1 MKIDSHQHYWRYRQ
15 EDFPW
20 ISEAMPA
27 LQRDLLPADSATAMH
42 AAGLTHSIAVQA
54 RSMER
59 ETDDLLQLA
68 RENTQ
73 LLGVV
78 GWTDLRSPQL
88 EAQLARWQDEPLLRG
103 FRHIV
108 QDEPDVPALLGDAA
122 FNRGVGL
129 LQARQLS
136 YDVLVFAHQLPDAL
150 DFCRRH
156 DKHWL
161 VLDHVAKPDL
171 AHGPEHDVK
180 ARAWRDHIH
189 TLAGLPHLMCKLS
202 GLVTET
208 AWAQGKALRAQDRSA
223 ILQCFDHALD
233 CFGAERVMFGSD
245 WPVCQLAAPYDTV
258 AAMAQQW
265 ADVRLNTTEQEGFWR
280 GNAVRAYG
288 LQVPAANS

>member
-1 MKIDSHQHYWRYRQ
+1 MKIDSHQHYWRYQ
-15 EDFPW
+15 GEDFPW

-27 LQRDLLPADSATAMH
+27 LQRDLLPADSALAMQ

-68 RENTQ
+68 RENAQ
-73 LLGVV
+73 VLGVV

-88 EAQLARWQDEPLLRG
+88 DAQLARWQGEPLLRG

-108 QDEPDVPALLGDAA
+108 QDEPDVAGLLGDAA
-122 FNRGVGL
+122 FNRGVGV

-136 YDVLVFAHQLPDAL
+136 YDVLVFAHQLPTAL
-150 DFCRRH
+150 EFCARH
-156 DKHWL
+156 DQHWL

-171 AHGPEHDVK
+171 KSSPEHEEK
-180 ARAWRDHIH
+180 TRAWRGQVH
-189 TLAGLPHLMCKLS
+189 TLAKLPHLMCKLS

-208 AWAQGKALRAQDRSA
+208 AWAQGTGLSAHDRRAIA
-223 ILQCFDHALD
+223 QCFDHALD
-233 CFGAERVMFGSD
+233 CFGAERLMFGSD
-245 WPVCQLAAPYDTV
+245 WPVCQLAAPYATV
-258 AAMAQQW
+258 AALAQQW
-265 ADVRLNTTEQEGFWR
+265 ADARLSSNEQQAFWQ

-288 LQVPAANS
+288 LQVPAELS

>member
-1 MKIDSHQHYWRYRQ
+1 
-15 EDFPW
+15 
-20 ISEAMPA
+20 MPA
-27 LQRDLLPADSATAMH
+27 LQRDLLPADSAAAMQ

-68 RENTQ
+68 RENAQ
-73 LLGVV
+73 VLGVV

-88 EAQLARWQDEPLLRG
+88 QAQLARWQGEPLLRG

-108 QDEPDVPALLGDAA
+108 QDEPDVAGLLGDAA

-129 LQARQLS
+129 LQTRALT
-136 YDVLVFAHQLPDAL
+136 YDVLVFAHQLPAAL
-150 DFCRRH
+150 EFCARH
-156 DKHWL
+156 DQHWL

-171 AHGPEHDVK
+171 TNSPDHEEK
-180 ARAWRDHIH
+180 SRAWRSQLH
-189 TLAGLPHLMCKLS
+189 TLAKLPHLMCKLS

-208 AWAQGKALRAQDRSA
+208 AWAQGTGLSAHDRSA

-233 CFGAERVMFGSD
+233 CFGAERLMFGSD

-258 AAMAQQW
+258 AALAHAW
-265 ADVRLNTTEQEGFWR
+265 ADARLSSTEQQAFWQ

-288 LQVPAANS
+288 LQVPAVIS

>member
-1 MKIDSHQHYWRYRQ
+1 MKIDSHQHYWRYQR

-27 LQRDLLPADSATAMH
+27 LQRDLLPADSAAAMQ

-68 RENTQ
+68 RENAQ
-73 LLGVV
+73 VLGVV

-88 EAQLARWQDEPLLRG
+88 QAQLARWQGEPLLRG

-108 QDEPDVPALLGDAA
+108 QDEPDVAGLLGDAA

-136 YDVLVFAHQLPDAL
+136 YDVLVFAHQLPAAL
-150 DFCRRH
+150 EFCARH
-156 DKHWL
+156 DRHWL

-171 AHGPEHDVK
+171 SHSPEHEEK
-180 ARAWRDHIH
+180 IRAWRSQLH
-189 TLAGLPHLMCKLS
+189 TLAKLPHLMCKLS

-208 AWAQGKALRAQDRSA
+208 AWAQGTGLSAQDRSA
-223 ILQCFDHALD
+223 IAQCFDHALD
-233 CFGAERVMFGSD
+233 CFGAERLMFGSD
-245 WPVCQLAAPYDTV
+245 WPVCQLAAPYDAV
-258 AAMAQQW
+258 AALAHAW
-265 ADVRLNTTEQEGFWR
+265 ADKRLSNAEQQAFWQ

-288 LQVPAANS
+288 LRLPAVRG

>member
-1 MKIDSHQHYWRYRQ
+1 MKIDSHQHYWRYQR

-27 LQRDLLPADSATAMH
+27 LQRDLLPADSAAAMQ

-73 LLGVV
+73 VLGVV

-88 EAQLARWQDEPLLRG
+88 EAQLARWQGEPLLRG

-108 QDEPDVPALLGDAA
+108 QDEPDVAGLLGDAA

-136 YDVLVFAHQLPDAL
+136 YDVLVFAHQLPAAL
-150 DFCRRH
+150 EFCARH
-156 DKHWL
+156 DRHWL

-171 AHGPEHDVK
+171 SHSPEHEEK
-180 ARAWRDHIH
+180 IRAWRSQLH
-189 TLAGLPHLMCKLS
+189 TLAKLPHLMCKLS

-208 AWAQGKALRAQDRSA
+208 AWAQGTGLSAQDRSA
-223 ILQCFDHALD
+223 IAQCFDHALD
-233 CFGAERVMFGSD
+233 CFGAERLMFGSD

-258 AAMAQQW
+258 AALAHAW
-265 ADVRLNTTEQEGFWR
+265 ADARLSSTEQQAFWQ

-288 LQVPAANS
+288 LQLPVELS

>member
-1 MKIDSHQHYWRYRQ
+1 MKIDSHQHYWRYRR

-20 ISEAMPA
+20 ISDAMPA
-27 LQRDLLPADSATAMH
+27 LQRDLLPADSAAAMQ

-68 RENTQ
+68 RENPQ
-73 LLGVV
+73 VLGVV

-88 EAQLARWQDEPLLRG
+88 EAQLARWQNTPLLRG

-108 QDEPDVPALLGDAA
+108 QDEPDVTGLLGDAA
-122 FNRGVGL
+122 FNRGVAL
-129 LQARQLS
+129 LQTRALT
-136 YDVLVFAHQLPDAL
+136 YDVLVFAHQLPAAV
-150 DFCRRH
+150 DFCARH
-156 DKHWL
+156 DSHWL

-171 AHGPEHDVK
+171 THGPGHAQK
-180 ARAWRDHIH
+180 TSAWRSHLH
-189 TLAGLPHLMCKLS
+189 TLSKLPHLMCKLS

-208 AWAQGKALRAQDRSA
+208 AWTQGAGLSAQDRSA
-223 ILQCFDHALD
+223 ITQCFDHALK
-233 CFGAERVMFGSD
+233 CFGAERLMFGSD

-258 AAMAQQW
+258 AALAQQW
-265 ADVRLNTTEQEGFWR
+265 ANARLSHAQQDAFWQ

-288 LQVPAANS
+288 LHVPAATP